1 MKKVYIT
8 HATEKYLSVA
18 HNLATSIRAFSD
30 IPIVIYC
37 IDVKQK
43 DTYMFQNIE
52 NVFTEILELNLDKPT
67 DFPLTQTG
75 NFYVPRHDTRS
86 FDVLSAKVLALKHAL
101 E

>member
-52 NVFTEILELNLDKPT
+52 KLM
-67 DFPLTQTG
+67 
-75 NFYVPRHDTRS
+75 
-86 FDVLSAKVLALKHAL
+86 
-101 E
+101 